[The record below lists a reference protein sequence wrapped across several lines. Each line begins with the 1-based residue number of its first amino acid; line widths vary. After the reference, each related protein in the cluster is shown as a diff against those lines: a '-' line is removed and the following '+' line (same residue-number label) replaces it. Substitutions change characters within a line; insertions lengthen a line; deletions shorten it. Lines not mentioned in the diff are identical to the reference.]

1 MKRPEVKF
9 ENVLEVIP
17 LVSGSALSLSG
28 NTACASLPLCHDRT
42 IACYI
47 FPLENDLMVTFKVN
61 PTFV

>member
-42 IACYI
+42 M
-47 FPLENDLMVTFKVN
+47 PVTFSPWKM
-61 PTFV
+61 T